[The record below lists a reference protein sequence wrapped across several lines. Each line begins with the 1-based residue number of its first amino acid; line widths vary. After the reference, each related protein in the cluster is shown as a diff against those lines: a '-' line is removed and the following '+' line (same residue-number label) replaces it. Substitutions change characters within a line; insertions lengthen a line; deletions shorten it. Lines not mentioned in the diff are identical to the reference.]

1 MIKFFEEEMKDQGRR
16 SSKGNQLKFERNGN
30 WYKTDYL
37 GYEGLVEY
45 TVSKLLAFSN
55 LDELE
60 YVDYNLE
67 QIEYNGNIF
76 NGCKSKDF
84 TDEWSLITLERLF
97 KSTYGTG
104 LNEMIY
110 SIPNHSDRLRIL
122 VDQVE
127 RATGI
132 KDFGRYMSKMLTI
145 DALFLNEDRHT
156 HNIAVMT
163 DNEGR
168 FKLAP
173 IFDNGAGLMSDTM
186 MEYPLSKD
194 VLLNINKVKSK
205 TFCDDFSEQVDIAE
219 RLYGQHI
226 EFDFGY
232 NEVKTIVDMADIYN
246 DDVKVRVIELIMQ
259 MRRKYE
265 YLFSKTK

>member
-1 MIKFFEEEMKDQGRR
+1 MIKLFEEEIKDQGRK
-16 SSKGNQLKFERNGN
+16 SSKGNQLKFERNGI

-45 TVSKLLAFSN
+45 TISKLLAFSN
-55 LDELE
+55 LDESE
-60 YVDYNLE
+60 YVDYELE
-67 QIEYNGNIF
+67 QIEYNDNVF
-76 NGCKSKDF
+76 NGCKSNDF
-84 TDEWSLITLERLF
+84 TEGWNLITLERLF
-97 KSTYGTG
+97 KNSYGTG

-110 SIPNHSDRLRIL
+110 SIQEHTERLKIL
-122 VDQVE
+122 VEQVE
-127 RATGI
+127 RVTGL
-132 KDFGRYMSKMLTI
+132 KDFGMYMSKLLTI

-163 DNEGR
+163 NDKGE

-173 IFDNGAGLMSDTM
+173 IFDNGAGLMSDMM

-194 VLLNINKVKSK
+194 VLLIIDKVKAK

-219 RLYGQHI
+219 GLYGQHI
-226 EFDFGY
+226 EFEFGY
-232 NEVKTIVDMADIYN
+232 NEVKSIVDKANIYSE
-246 DDVKVRVIELIMQ
+246 DTRLRVIELIMQ